1 MRIASL
7 QLCGLKII
15 TSGNGNLFSN
25 KTVLIAKMRRVKFRP
40 DLGRVYKT
48 ILLLLLGHVF
58 DDIY

>member
-1 MRIASL
+1 M